1 MRTEERLIELEL
13 PSLQARRKE
22 IDMIQ
27 TYKIVNKIDSDK
39 PDFWFKRADSRRL
52 TRQGDGKDRLIPVR
66 TQHEFRKNFF
76 SARVITSWNLLPE
89 DIKEARNVGQFKRL
103 YRRHIGSMVAPALGD
118 Q

>member
-76 SARVITSWNLLPE
+76 SARRDNKLEPV
-89 DIKEARNVGQFKRL
+89 ARGYKR
-103 YRRHIGSMVAPALGD
+103 GSQCRPVQAPL
-118 Q
+118 